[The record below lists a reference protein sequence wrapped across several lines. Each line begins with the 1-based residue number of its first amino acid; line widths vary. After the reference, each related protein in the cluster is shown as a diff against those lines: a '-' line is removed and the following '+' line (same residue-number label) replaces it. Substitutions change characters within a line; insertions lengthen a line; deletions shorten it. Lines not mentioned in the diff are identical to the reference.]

1 MAIKTAADIPRGT
14 EIETDV
20 CVVGAGPAGISL
32 ALRLARTSQ
41 LEIVLL
47 ESGGLTEEDDVV
59 DLNRGENIGLDYFDL
74 TETRHR
80 LLGGSSHHWAGW
92 SRPLDRLDFEG
103 RPWIAD
109 SGWPISYDEFLPY
122 YDVAAQLCQLES
134 TEWTPGPGS
143 DLPPLYRDPF
153 VGDDVEI
160 ALWQGSPPTKFGD
173 VYHKELETS
182 SQITVLLE
190 ATAVEIDT
198 DETGSAASGIRV
210 ASLGGNSFAVRS
222 RVTVLAAGAFE
233 SPRLLLASR
242 RTKPHGLGNENDLVG
257 RYFMEHPHLVTAR
270 IKLFPAGQTGRAEM
284 AALDRG
290 VTGAR
295 ARLALQ
301 RPSGARKA
309 AYVIS
314 SARQKGEQLLNF
326 STHLQTVSPVRRED
340 SEAYKAFKLTI
351 NNLRSPRRFFNQ
363 VRSGSLPDGTKGL
376 VGRLVKGTPEIATIV
391 YREALQRPRELA
403 LYTQSEQAPNRD
415 SRMTLDEG
423 KTDRLGLPRI
433 KLDWRLSR
441 VDKESVKRSQQ
452 IIGERLEKA
461 GVGRLEPVPAFLD
474 DSPDWGTSLRGGH
487 HHRGTAR
494 ASADPAKGVVDA
506 DGQVHTVRGL
516 YISDSSVFPSGG
528 YANPML
534 TIVAWSIRL
543 ADTLAR
549 RYG

>member
-1 MAIKTAADIPRGT
+1 VAIKTAADIPRGS

-20 CVVGAGPAGISL
+20 CIIGAGPAGISL
-32 ALRLARTSQ
+32 ALHLTRTSR
-41 LEIVLL
+41 LNVVLL
-47 ESGGLTEEDDVV
+47 ESGGMTEEDDAT
-59 DLNRGENIGLDYFDL
+59 DLNRGENVGLDYFDL

-103 RPWIAD
+103 RPWVPN

-122 YDVAAQLCQLES
+122 YEQAAQLCQLES

-143 DLPPLYRDPF
+143 DLPPLYQDPF
-153 VGDDVEI
+153 IGDDVEI

-173 VYHKELETS
+173 VYREDLETS
-182 SQITVLLE
+182 PQVTVILD
-190 ATAVEIDT
+190 ATAIEIDT
-198 DETGSAASGIRV
+198 DEDGTVASGVQV
-210 ASLGGNSFAVRS
+210 ASLSGNAFAVRA
-222 RVTVLAAGAFE
+222 RATILAAGAFE

-242 RTKPHGLGNENDLVG
+242 RARPDGLGNENDLVG

-270 IKLFPAGQTGRAEM
+270 IKLFPASRTGRREL

-290 VTGAR
+290 FTGAR

-314 SARQKGEQLLNF
+314 STRQEAEQLLNF

-363 VRSGSLPDGTKGL
+363 VRSGSLPDGTKGV
-376 VGRLVKGTPEIATIV
+376 VGRLIRGTPEIATLV

-403 LYTQSEQAPNRD
+403 LYTQSEQAPNPD
-415 SRMTLDEG
+415 SRMTLDHTE
-423 KTDRLGLPRI
+423 TDRLGVPRI

-441 VDKESVKRSQQ
+441 VDKESVVRSQQ

-461 GVGRLEPVPAFLD
+461 GVGQLEPMPAFLE
-474 DSPDWGTSLRGGH
+474 DSPDWGVALRGGH
-487 HHRGTAR
+487 HHLGTAR
-494 ASADPAKGVVDA
+494 ASTDPGKGVVDA
-506 DGQVHTVRGL
+506 AGQVHTVRDL
-516 YISDSSVFPSGG
+516 YVADSSVFPAGG
-528 YANPML
+528 YANPLL

-543 ADTLAR
+543 ADTVAR